1 MTDLKINEKLEK
13 LYESIN
19 KEEKKGK
26 DKNNNV
32 TIINS
37 INNLEKELKKDKEIN
52 NKDIIED
59 VISSLKINK
68 DAYHYKTKD
77 NFFRE
82 KEKMTEKFYA
92 EKNKNSTKESI
103 DLKEEENKI
112 EDDIDE
118 FEVVET
124 PIIKEL
130 NERCDKI
137 NSILMSYEIKEENNN
152 IEKLKMSILKVKT
165 EINKLKP
172 IDNDAIKRLNE
183 QINAIR
189 RESNKL
195 SKIMTK
201 KKIY

>member
-1 MTDLKINEKLEK
+1 
-13 LYESIN
+13 
-19 KEEKKGK
+19 
-26 DKNNNV
+26 
-32 TIINS
+32 
-37 INNLEKELKKDKEIN
+37 
-52 NKDIIED
+52 
-59 VISSLKINK
+59 
-68 DAYHYKTKD
+68 
-77 NFFRE
+77 
-82 KEKMTEKFYA
+82 MTEKFYA
-92 EKNKNSTKESI
+92 EKNKYSTKESI
-103 DLKEEENKI
+103 DLKEEDNKI